1 MTSSSR
7 IEERSVTASAAGN
20 HLTLELTETLRLAA
34 PMAATQLG
42 QIAMMTTDLAFIGRL
57 GGEAVA
63 AAALAGTV
71 YFVSFTFGLGLMS
84 AVAPLAAQAFGA
96 GKARLVRRSL
106 RAGLWAA
113 LLISLP
119 IMAFP
124 LRGEQILLALG
135 QAPVPAHLAQQ
146 YLFGLAWG
154 VAPALWFIAIR
165 SFMGAV
171 NRPEPVLWITLAAI
185 PANALLVYL
194 LIYGEFGLPRLGLFG
209 AGLATALV
217 NFGTFLAGLWIA
229 TQRKPFGDY
238 RVLTRLWRIDW
249 SLMRQLMV
257 IGAPISVAFL
267 LEYGLFSAAAL
278 LMGRISTTA
287 LAAHQIALQVT
298 AILFMI
304 PYGIGMAATV
314 RVGHAVGRHDPAGV
328 RRAGLVAML
337 VGIVLA
343 SVLTLAV
350 VVARFAIA
358 RLFLGEASDGA
369 GAAVE
374 LTATLLLVGA
384 TFFVTDAV
392 QTIAAGSLRGMNDTR
407 IPLLLAAIGY
417 WMIGFP
423 CAYGLAFFARLGAVG
438 VWIGLSLGT
447 AIYAVLL
454 ILRFRRLAGRLK
466 AMKVREVTPQVN
478 SGTLLAGAQFVDA
491 FSLEVDGRALDAR
504 HAAEEMFAR
513 LPLWIDALVRLRNM
527 IVAPLGLKTSG
538 AKETVREMVGIFPV
552 LSETPDRLI
561 AGFND
566 KHLDF
571 RVVVDVATFPDNQKI
586 TATTLVL
593 THNLLGRTYLAI
605 IMPFHRLIVPAM
617 MRQIAS

>member
-1 MTSSSR
+1 
-7 IEERSVTASAAGN
+7 
-20 HLTLELTETLRLAA
+20 
-34 PMAATQLG
+34 
-42 QIAMMTTDLAFIGRL
+42 MMTTDLAFIGRL

-96 GKARLVRRSL
+96 GKAAPGAAFAARRAVGGAVDLAADHGVSAARRADPSRRLARR
-106 RAGLWAA
+106 R
-113 LLISLP
+113 
-119 IMAFP
+119 
-124 LRGEQILLALG
+124 
-135 QAPVPAHLAQQ
+135 VPAHLAQQ

-185 PANALLVYL
+185 PANAFLVYL
-194 LIYGEFGLPRLGLFG
+194 LIYGELGLPRLGLFG

-217 NFGTFLAGLWIA
+217 NFATFLAGLWFA
-229 TQRKPFGDY
+229 TRRKPFGDY

-249 SLMRQLMV
+249 SLMRQLVV

-278 LMGRISTTA
+278 LMGLICTTA

-337 VGIVLA
+337 LGIVLA

-374 LTATLLLVGA
+374 LAATLLLVGA

-392 QTIAAGSLRGMNDTR
+392 QTIVAGSLRGMNDTR

-466 AMKVREVTPQVN
+466 AHESPRSRP
-478 SGTLLAGAQFVDA
+478 SG
-491 FSLEVDGRALDAR
+491 
-504 HAAEEMFAR
+504 
-513 LPLWIDALVRLRNM
+513 
-527 IVAPLGLKTSG
+527 
-538 AKETVREMVGIFPV
+538 
-552 LSETPDRLI
+552 
-561 AGFND
+561 
-566 KHLDF
+566 
-571 RVVVDVATFPDNQKI
+571 
-586 TATTLVL
+586 
-593 THNLLGRTYLAI
+593 
-605 IMPFHRLIVPAM
+605 
-617 MRQIAS
+617 